1 MKKQNS
7 QKICIYAFV
16 LLFAGYFQFI
26 PLTAQALT
34 AQASTERQIHSVK
47 TNLNSLNQTV
57 RELQRANQEL
67 TRRAGDVIRKI
78 DDLHRQNQQ
87 ISVKIEQTRRAR
99 AYSAGHN
106 FKSNYNKRYDRLDTD
121 TLRTELQQML
131 DSTKQLWSVLADP
144 GKLEPSLNALLG
156 NVDRMK
162 EENRSLRAELD
173 GLRGNLP
180 TVQEERQQEQ
190 AQRSKERGKSVIKW
204 LTGETSKPPNLR
216 INGRI
221 KTYPVGKEGWRQY
234 RKDKERKEMSGR

>member
-26 PLTAQALT
+26 PLTAQA
-34 AQASTERQIHSVK
+34 STEQQIQSVR

-67 TRRAGDVIRKI
+67 TRRASDVIRKI

-87 ISVKIEQTRRAR
+87 ISDKIEQTESKR
-99 AYSAGHN
+99 AYSAGYN
-106 FKSNYNKRYDRLDTD
+106 FKSNYRYDQLDTD
-121 TLRTELQQML
+121 TLRTELQRML

-162 EENRSLRAELD
+162 AKNSDLRATLD
-173 GLRGNLP
+173 GLRRSLP
-180 TVQEERQQEQ
+180 TVEEKRQREQ
-190 AQRSKERGKSVIKW
+190 AARAKERGKSVIKW